1 MAKDTKADQPL
12 NEKQLAFC
20 REYII
25 DFNQTQSAIRAGYSE
40 KTAGA
45 TASRL
50 LTNVKIQAEIKRLVN
65 ERAERTGIT
74 ADRVVQQLAK
84 IAFVDIKSVIDWETA
99 EINQLVGRDPI
110 TGEQVFTKTPI
121 TQLAMKPMD
130 QVDGTLIQSVKMG
143 KHGIVVEMPDRM
155 RAMEM
160 LAKHLGVYDD
170 RPQTTV
176 DVGSYVKALWER
188 SNAGDVWAGFNNGGP
203 DPTGDDDDGKD

>member
-1 MAKDTKADQPL
+1 MSKEQPL
-12 NEKQLAFC
+12 NDKQLTFC
-20 REYII
+20 REYIV
-25 DFNQTQSAIRAGYSE
+25 DFNATQSAIRAGYSD

-50 LTNVKIQAEIKRLVN
+50 LTNVKIQQEIKRLVE

-110 TGEQVFTKTPI
+110 TGDQVFTKTPI
-121 TQLAMKPMD
+121 TQLALKPMD
-130 QVDGTLIQSVKMG
+130 QVDGTMIQTVKMG
-143 KHGIVVEMPDRM
+143 KHGIVVELPDRM

-176 DVGSYVKALWER
+176 DVGSYVKALWDR
-188 SNAGDVWAGFNNGGP
+188 VGAGDIWSGFDNGGP
-203 DPTGDDDDGKD
+203 DPGGDDDDKG